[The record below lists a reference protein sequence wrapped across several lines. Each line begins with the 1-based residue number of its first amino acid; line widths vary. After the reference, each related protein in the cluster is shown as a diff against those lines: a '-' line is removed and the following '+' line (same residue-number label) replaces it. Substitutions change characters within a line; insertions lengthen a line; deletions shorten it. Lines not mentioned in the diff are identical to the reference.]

1 METVLKTTLYI
12 IMGALSLFAISVII
26 IALIKSFLK
35 LSTVRQI
42 QTIRIFFL
50 TSAALIITSI
60 LTFNSYDYS
69 QLNPFY
75 FHIQPIVLNKCG
87 IVGAI
92 TSLWFKSIFGI
103 CAWLIPF
110 LLLLWGLM
118 PYRYWAILPLK
129 TLFIIGVTLL
139 LCLSFS
145 SFPQLNTDG
154 GLLGNNLKIFLD
166 KYFGVGKWF
175 VIFAILF
182 GMALTFDVFRN
193 AVFSF
198 FANLFNRIFRRHKT
212 LLESEAEYSATLPD
226 TAPESVPVETKENI
240 EIPVTDE
247 SKSLIQGETAPV
259 ETPEQTETI
268 PACLPDRQEELK
280 TDTQTDMPVQEVDTQ
295 SLPANVPSR
304 PENPLDAALKDTKKF
319 KEMYLEK
326 LKLPDNNATPVE
338 DEQVLK
344 NNANLLESKFAEFG
358 VKGRITNA
366 APGPVITRYELEL
379 DPGIKVSQ
387 VASLA
392 DDIAL
397 SMKSARIRIEAPI
410 PGKAAIGIEVPNQHR
425 QSVYIRELLSSKE
438 FDSDPATLC
447 TALGK
452 DIAGEPVYADAAEF
466 PHLLVAGTTGSGK
479 SVFINT
485 IIASILYRA
494 SPADVRFLMID
505 PKRLELRLYNGIPH
519 LVRPVIS
526 DAKESLGALKEALS
540 WMEIRY
546 KEFAIAGV
554 RDIAGYN
561 QKAAVPKPY
570 IVILI
575 DELADLML
583 TAPRDIEIILTR
595 LAQMSRAVGIHLVIA
610 TQRPSVDIITGL
622 IKANF
627 PARIAFQVASKT
639 DSRTILDMNGA
650 EKLLGK
656 GDMLFLPPGEG
667 VTKRVHSAYIST
679 QESKHITDLWSLK
692 WLKELLKDN
701 IDNSSQ
707 IADDIVRQDLV
718 ESLVSIDTLPGSAE
732 RIEMFAK
739 ATESKYG
746 LSGVSDLLLSL
757 DYYPELPER
766 NHILDTRPLDTRQ
779 GEYESTSSPK
789 SEESMVQG
797 GKANNNE
804 TDELF
809 NEAKELVIRHRVASV
824 SLLQRQFKIGY
835 ARAGRLIDELE
846 KAGVVGPYVG
856 SKSREVIL

>member
-1 METVLKTTLYI
+1 MSYWMETVLKTILYM
-12 IMGALSLFAISVII
+12 IMGTLSLFAISVII
-26 IALIKSFLK
+26 LALIKSFLK

-42 QTIRIFFL
+42 QTIRIFFI
-50 TSAALIITSI
+50 TAAALIITSI
-60 LTFNSYDYS
+60 ITFNSYDYS

-75 FHIQPIVLNKCG
+75 FHIQPVVLNKCG

-129 TLFIIGVTLL
+129 TLFIIGVSLL

-154 GLLGNNLKIFLD
+154 GLLGNNLKIFLNR
-166 KYFGVGKWF
+166 YFGVGKWF

-198 FANLFNRIFRRHKT
+198 FANLFNRIFRRHKSNSSFQ
-212 LLESEAEYSATLPD
+212 LETQDISTTLP
-226 TAPESVPVETKENI
+226 KENI
-240 EIPVTDE
+240 VEQPTEISTPLQADE
-247 SKSLIQGETAPV
+247 SIPPIKSDEPVPCEIQSELTPPETQQQ
-259 ETPEQTETI
+259 PEII
-268 PACLPDRQEELK
+268 P
-280 TDTQTDMPVQEVDTQ
+280 Q
-295 SLPANVPSR
+295 SNPPQADQIPL
-304 PENPLDAALKDTKKF
+304 NPLDAALKDTTKF

-561 QKAAVPKPY
+561 QKASVPKPY

-679 QESKHITDLWSLK
+679 QESKHITDLWALK
-692 WLKELLKDN
+692 WLKELLEDK
-701 IDNSSQ
+701 IENSSQ
-707 IADDIVRQDLV
+707 ISDDIVRQDLV
-718 ESLVSIDTLPGSAE
+718 ESLVCIDTLPGAAE

-766 NHILDTRPLDTRQ
+766 NHILETRPIDFRQ
-779 GEYESTSSPK
+779 GGNESVSS
-789 SEESMVQG
+789 SNESNSNGAQG
-797 GKANNNE
+797 ITNNNE
-804 TDELF
+804 KDELF

-856 SKSREVIL
+856 SKSREVILQPSSAN

>member
-1 METVLKTTLYI
+1 METVLKTILYI

-26 IALIKSFLK
+26 LALIKSFLK

-42 QTIRIFFL
+42 QTIRIFFI
-50 TSAALIITSI
+50 TAAALIITSI
-60 LTFNSYDYS
+60 ITFNSYDYS

-75 FHIQPIVLNKCG
+75 FHIQPIVFNKCG

-103 CAWLIPF
+103 CSWLIPF

-129 TLFIIGVTLL
+129 TLFIVGVSLL

-154 GLLGNNLKIFLD
+154 GLLGNNLKIFLNR
-166 KYFGVGKWF
+166 YFGVGKWF

-226 TAPESVPVETKENI
+226 TALESAPVETKENI
-240 EIPVTDE
+240 EIPVASE
-247 SKSLIQGETAPV
+247 STSLIQGETPPV
-259 ETPEQTETI
+259 EAQDKSNSSFQLETQDEQTPQPEII
-268 PACLPDRQEELK
+268 PESPIQNP
-280 TDTQTDMPVQEVDTQ
+280 QPPIQ
-295 SLPANVPSR
+295 N

-425 QSVYIRELLSSKE
+425 QSVYIRELLSSTE

-692 WLKELLKDN
+692 WLKELLKDK
-701 IDNSSQ
+701 IENSSQ
-707 IADDIVRQDLV
+707 ITDDIVRQDLV
-718 ESLVSIDTLPGSAE
+718 ESLVSIDTLPGAAE

-746 LSGVSDLLLSL
+746 LTGVSDLLLSL

-766 NHILDTRPLDTRQ
+766 NHILEIRPMDFRQ
-779 GEYESTSSPK
+779 GENESVSSSNTPSGTDK
-789 SEESMVQG
+789 
-797 GKANNNE
+797 NE
-804 TDELF
+804 FDELF

-856 SKSREVIL
+856 SKSREVILQPSSAN